1 MNHQTSTVSRF
12 SLLAASLTV
21 SASVFAQTTSSV
33 QSSARPYG
41 LDIVGPVMAAGSDSK
56 SATFQSTALPSLITL
71 ANTEL
76 SESQAVN
83 DSSMLLDPSKL
94 FLKNASDVRVYFV
107 SEGAGY
113 HNTLGFNTAGGGV
126 TSGDPLLI
134 FPDASSKGT
143 SATSRSGSEPLLSGD
158 FVDLG
163 NFSAG
168 TKLDFF
174 LVANGASGGST
185 VYSTDSSVNPDGI
198 NHVVSFAALSGSYLL
213 IGFEDLLGGGDRD
226 FNDVLFAVDI
236 GARNLAALTAT
247 PEPATYAMLGTFL
260 ALGAWATRR
269 RSATLAVARVPV
281 NQGRA

>member
-1 MNHQTSTVSRF
+1 
-12 SLLAASLTV
+12 
-21 SASVFAQTTSSV
+21 
-33 QSSARPYG
+33 
-41 LDIVGPVMAAGSDSK
+41 MAAGSDSK
-56 SATFQSTALPSLITL
+56 SATFQSAALPSLIGL
-71 ANTEL
+71 ANTQL
-76 SESQAVN
+76 SESRAVN

-143 SATSRSGSEPLLSGD
+143 SATTRSGSEPLLSGD

-163 NFSAG
+163 NFNSG

-174 LVANGASGGST
+174 LVANGASGGRT
-185 VYSTDSSVNPDGI
+185 VFSTDSSVNPDGI

-260 ALGAWATRR
+260 ALGAWAARR
-269 RSATLAVARVPV
+269 RSATPV
-281 NQGRA
+281 SAHQGRA

>member
-1 MNHQTSTVSRF
+1 MNNQTSTVSRF
-12 SLLAASLTV
+12 SILAASLTV
-21 SASVFAQTTSSV
+21 SASVLAQTAAPV
-33 QSSARPYG
+33 QSNARPFG

-71 ANTEL
+71 ANTQL
-76 SESQAVN
+76 SESRAVN

-113 HNTLGFNTAGGGV
+113 HNTLGFNTGGGGV

-143 SATSRSGSEPLLSGD
+143 TSTVRSGSEPLLSGD

-163 NFSAG
+163 NFAAG

-174 LVANGASGGST
+174 LIANGASGGDD
-185 VYSTDSSVNPDGI
+185 VYSTDMSVNPDGI
-198 NHVVSFAALSGSYLL
+198 NHVVSFAALSGSYLM

-269 RSATLAVARVPV
+269 RSAVAALAQVPA
-281 NQGRA
+281 NQSRA

>member
-1 MNHQTSTVSRF
+1 MNNQTSTVSRF
-12 SLLAASLTV
+12 SILAASLTV
-21 SASVFAQTTSSV
+21 SVSVFAQTTSPV
-33 QSSARPYG
+33 QSSARPFG
-41 LDIVGPVMAAGSDSK
+41 LDIVGPVMAAGSDAK
-56 SATFQSTALPSLITL
+56 SATFQSEALPSLISL
-71 ANTEL
+71 ANTQL
-76 SESQAVN
+76 SESEAVN

-113 HNTLGFNTAGGGV
+113 RNTLGFNTDGGGV
-126 TSGDPLLI
+126 TSGNPLLI
-134 FPDASSKGT
+134 FPDASSRGT
-143 SATSRSGSEPLLSGD
+143 TATTRSGSDPLLSGD

-174 LVANGASGGST
+174 LIANGASGGDE
-185 VYSTDSSVNPDGI
+185 VYSTDISVNPDGI

-260 ALGAWATRR
+260 ALGAWATHR
-269 RSATLAVARVPV
+269 RSATPALARVAAK
-281 NQGRA
+281 QGRA